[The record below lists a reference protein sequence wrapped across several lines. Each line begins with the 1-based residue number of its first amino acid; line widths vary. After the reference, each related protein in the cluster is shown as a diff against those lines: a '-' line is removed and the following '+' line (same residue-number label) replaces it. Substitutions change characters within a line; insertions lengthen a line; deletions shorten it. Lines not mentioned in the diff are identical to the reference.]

1 MTMLGGTAPSGTS
14 AIISCQLTV
23 DGASPT
29 SLATH
34 AFPAASRCKVLLLL
48 SLSVVEES
56 GQNWGHVAALFQEA
70 GVPMWRRSDGL
81 QELGSNFTG
90 GASHAQC

>member
-1 MTMLGGTAPSGTS
+1 MS
-14 AIISCQLTV
+14 AHHV
-23 DGASPT
+23 DGATPT

-34 AFPAASRCKVLLLL
+34 AFPAASRCRALLLL

-70 GVPMWRRSDGL
+70 GVPTWRRSDGL

-90 GASHAQC
+90 GPHMPSADAMDAPPQRE